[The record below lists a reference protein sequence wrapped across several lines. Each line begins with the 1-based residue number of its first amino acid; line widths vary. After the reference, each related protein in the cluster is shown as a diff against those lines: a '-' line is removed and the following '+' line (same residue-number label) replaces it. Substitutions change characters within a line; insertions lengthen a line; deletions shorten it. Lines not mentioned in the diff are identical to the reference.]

1 MFTGRKLMFT
11 VRGLMFIDRELMF
24 TVHKHKISPLNF
36 YIAARARE

>member
-24 TVHKHKISPLNF
+24 TVREHKISPLNF